1 VRARGCHSGEVG
13 TVLPVQGRPFALAS
27 AAVSYRHWRVTGLG
41 VIIVVATEDMD
52 SVKYRPVIERL
63 NAKLR

>member
-1 VRARGCHSGEVG
+1 MPGGATQGKTA

-41 VIIVVATEDMD
+41 VIIIVATEDMD
-52 SVKYRPVIERL
+52 SVKYRPIIERL